1 MIPLPLLYLGSS
13 YSIDYTLSMRIHDV
27 LSFLRNHPDTTIRFR
42 LPDQQLSPAHAH
54 VTEVARIDKHFIDCG
69 GTVRKESMCR
79 LQTWVADDIDHR
91 LSAKKLAGIIE
102 KGMPLI
108 GDQDLEMDVEH
119 DVGFVTQF
127 PIADIQRSGDETI
140 MILAGR
146 HTACLAPEKCC
157 PPQPEGVVSLR
168 RKK

>member
-1 MIPLPLLYLGSS
+1 MRLATLLYL
-13 YSIDYTLSMRIHDV
+13 DYTTAMRKSEF
-27 LSFLRNHPDTTIRFR
+27 LSFLLANPDTTIRFQ
-42 LPDQQLSPAHAH
+42 LPDHQLSPAHAH

-79 LQTWVADDIDHR
+79 LQTWVADDVDHR

-102 KGMPLI
+102 KGATII
-108 GDQDLEMDVEH
+108 GDEDLEMDVEH

-127 PIADIQRSGDETI
+127 PVLGMQRSGDETI
-140 MILAGR
+140 IELGGR

-157 PPQPEGVVSLR
+157 PPEPTTSVVSLG
-168 RKK
+168 RKR